1 MTILEHLLFI
11 KKPLENLFNNI
22 SFILPMTSVMVVATN
37 YVPGYRVKEVKGTI
51 WGITVRSRGIGGNV
65 MAGLRSL
72 KGGEIK
78 EYVEM
83 LNEAR
88 NLAIERLVSEAERV
102 GANAVLDMRFDTSDI
117 AQSMT
122 EIVAYGTAVVAE
134 PVSEKS
140 EAVTLS

>member
-1 MTILEHLLFI
+1 
-11 KKPLENLFNNI
+11 
-22 SFILPMTSVMVVATN
+22 MTSVIVVATN

-88 NLAIERLVSEAERV
+88 NLAQERLVAEAEKV

-117 AQSMT
+117 AQYMT
-122 EIVAYGTAVVAE
+122 EIVAYGTAVVTE
-134 PVSEKS
+134 PVSEKT

>member
-1 MTILEHLLFI
+1 MLFI

>member
-1 MTILEHLLFI
+1 
-11 KKPLENLFNNI
+11 
-22 SFILPMTSVMVVATN
+22 MTSVMVVATN